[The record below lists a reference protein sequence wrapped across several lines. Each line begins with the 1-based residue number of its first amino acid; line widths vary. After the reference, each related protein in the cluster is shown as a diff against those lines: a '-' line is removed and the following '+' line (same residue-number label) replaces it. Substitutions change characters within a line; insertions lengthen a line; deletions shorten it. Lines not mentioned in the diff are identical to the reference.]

1 MSVERSELNVE
12 RSALKGAVFL
22 SYARG
27 DLEAA
32 RRIADALRSQGI
44 EVWFNQDAPPGGPE
58 EEETTGRQIRECALF
73 LSVASAQTQQQAEG
87 HFRREWKLAAER
99 SRELAAGAAFL
110 VPVVIDE
117 TPEVQALAPEEFMK
131 VQWTRL
137 AGGLPTMEFVSQV
150 KNLLSGGQR
159 RRPTIAPMATG
170 LTTAP
175 MRTRPPMTALP
186 PLAPKPPPP
195 PVAIETAARK
205 KSGGKAWLWIVLLL
219 LIAGGA
225 GAYFMLM

>member
-1 MSVERSELNVE
+1 MSEPT
-12 RSALKGAVFL
+12 KAVFL
-22 SYARG
+22 SYTRE

-32 RRIADALRSQGI
+32 RRIADALRSQGV
-44 EVWFNQDAPPGGPE
+44 EVLFNQDAPQAGE
-58 EEETTGRQIRECALF
+58 DWEARTGKQVRECALF
-73 LSVASAQTQQQAEG
+73 MTVVSARTQQQAEG
-87 HFRREWKLAAER
+87 DFRREWKLAAER
-99 SRELAAGAAFL
+99 SRELASGATFL
-110 VPVVIDE
+110 VPVVIDD
-117 TPEVQALAPEEFMK
+117 TPEVQAVAPEEFMK

-137 AGGLPTMEFVSQV
+137 AGGLPTMDFVTQV

-195 PVAIETAARK
+195 PVVIDAPVRK
-205 KSGGKAWLWIVLLL
+205 KSGRKTWIWIVLFL

-225 GAYFMLM
+225 SAYFMLV

>member
-1 MSVERSELNVE
+1 MSEPT
-12 RSALKGAVFL
+12 KTVFV
-22 SYARG
+22 SHTRE

-44 EVWFNQDAPPGGPE
+44 EVCFNQDALPGGE
-58 EEETTGRQIRECALF
+58 EATGKQVRECALF
-73 LSVASAQTQQQAEG
+73 LAVASAQTQQQAEG
-87 HFRREWKLAAER
+87 PFRREWQVAAER
-99 SRELAAGAAFL
+99 ARGLAPGAAFL
-110 VPVVIDE
+110 VPVMIDD

-137 AGGLPTMEFVSQV
+137 AGGQPTPEFAAQV
-150 KNLLSGGQR
+150 KHLLGGGQR

-195 PVAIETAARK
+195 PVAIEVAPRK
-205 KSGGKAWLWIVLLL
+205 KSGGKAWLWIMLVLLL
-219 LIAGGA
+219 AGGA
-225 GAYFMLM
+225 GAYFFLLR

>member
-12 RSALKGAVFL
+12 RSGPKGAVFL
-22 SYARG
+22 SYTRE

-44 EVWFNQDAPPGGPE
+44 EVWFNQDAPPGG
-58 EEETTGRQIRECALF
+58 EETTGKQISECALF
-73 LSVASAQTQQQAEG
+73 MAVASAQTQQQAEG
-87 HFRREWKLAAER
+87 DFHREWQVAAER
-99 SRELAAGAAFL
+99 ARALAPGVPFL
-110 VPVVIDE
+110 VPVMIDD

-137 AGGLPTMEFVSQV
+137 AGGLPTMDFVTQV

-195 PVAIETAARK
+195 PVAIEAAPRK
-205 KSGGKAWLWIVLLL
+205 KSGGKAWVWILLVL
-219 LIAGGA
+219 LIAA
-225 GAYFMLM
+225 SAAAYFLLL

>member
-1 MSVERSELNVE
+1 MSEST
-12 RSALKGAVFL
+12 KAVFL
-22 SYARG
+22 SYTRE

-44 EVWFNQDAPPGGPE
+44 EVSFNQDAPPAGE
-58 EEETTGRQIRECALF
+58 DWEARTGKQVRECTLF
-73 LSVASAQTQQQAEG
+73 MTVVSAQTQQQAEG
-87 HFRREWKLAAER
+87 PFRREWQ
-99 SRELAAGAAFL
+99 LAAGRAREMASGTTFL
-110 VPVVIDE
+110 VPVVIDD

-137 AGGLPTMEFVSQV
+137 AGGLPTMEFVTQV

-186 PLAPKPPPP
+186 PLAPKPPPAPVVVDAP
-195 PVAIETAARK
+195 PKK
-205 KSGGKAWLWIVLLL
+205 KSGGKTWVWILLVL
-219 LIAGGA
+219 LIATGA
-225 GAYFMLM
+225 GAYFFLV

>member
-12 RSALKGAVFL
+12 RSGPKGAVFL
-22 SYARG
+22 SYTRE

-32 RRIADALRSQGI
+32 RRIADTLRSQGI
-44 EVWFNQDAPPGGPE
+44 EVLFNQDAPPGGE
-58 EEETTGRQIRECALF
+58 DWEAKTGKQVRECALF
-73 LSVASAQTQQQAEG
+73 MAVASAQTQQQAEG
-87 HFRREWKLAAER
+87 PFRREWQVAAER
-99 SRELAAGAAFL
+99 ARGLASGAAFL
-110 VPVVIDE
+110 VPVMVDD

-137 AGGLPTMEFVSQV
+137 AGGQATPDFAAQV
-150 KNLLSGGQR
+150 KNLLGGGQR

-195 PVAIETAARK
+195 PVVIEAAPRK
-205 KSGGKAWLWIVLLL
+205 KSGGKAWLWIMLVL
-219 LIAGGA
+219 LIAAGA

>member
-1 MSVERSELNVE
+1 MSEPT
-12 RSALKGAVFL
+12 KAVFL
-22 SYARG
+22 SYTRE
-27 DLEAA
+27 DIEAA

-44 EVWFNQDAPPGGPE
+44 EVLFNQDAPPGGE
-58 EEETTGRQIRECALF
+58 DWEAKTGQQIRECTLF
-73 LSVASAQTQQQAEG
+73 MTVVSAQTQQQAEG
-87 HFRREWKLAAER
+87 AFRREWKLAAER
-99 SRELAAGAAFL
+99 SRELASGAAFL
-110 VPVVIDE
+110 VPVVVDD

-137 AGGLPTMEFVSQV
+137 AGGLPTMDFVTQV

-195 PVAIETAARK
+195 PVVVVAPPK
-205 KSGGKAWLWIVLLL
+205 KSGGKAWIWIMLFL
-219 LIAGGA
+219 LIAAGA